1 MTPEVLTREL
11 RTILARLELVST
23 AGTYRFDM
31 PIGDDESGG
40 VPPGDP
46 SPPHEVYRRRLAN
59 IDRGLQRRLDASEA
73 TGDHEQRVSEER
85 KAHAWH
91 HDARLQ
97 VLKAATDT
105 LKALTGRTGEA
116 PERHVGKL
124 DSERGIEEAV
134 REDAPNHPADEVAA
148 KLGVSKFLVRRIYIT
163 EGLDPH
169 DGTRRDGASDTEGQA
184 RARELSA
191 KGVTQKQIAF
201 SLGVNQATVSRWL
214 SRRAA

>member
-1 MTPEVLTREL
+1 MSPEVLTREL

-23 AGTYRFDM
+23 APCCNYNPNGGGEPTGL
-31 PIGDDESGG
+31 PSGDTF
-40 VPPGDP
+40 
-46 SPPHEVYRRRLAN
+46 PPHEHYRGRLAS

-73 TGDHEQRVSEER
+73 TGDTEQRDSEER

-97 VLKAATDT
+97 VLDAATKT
-105 LKALTGRTGEA
+105 LASLTGRTGEA

-124 DSERGIEEAV
+124 DTERGIEEAV
-134 REDAPNHPADEVAA
+134 KEDAPGVAA
-148 KLGVSKFLVRRIYIT
+148 DDLAARLGVSKFLVRRIYIT

-169 DGTRRDGASDTEGQA
+169 DGSRRDGASDTERQA
-184 RARELSA
+184 KARELSA